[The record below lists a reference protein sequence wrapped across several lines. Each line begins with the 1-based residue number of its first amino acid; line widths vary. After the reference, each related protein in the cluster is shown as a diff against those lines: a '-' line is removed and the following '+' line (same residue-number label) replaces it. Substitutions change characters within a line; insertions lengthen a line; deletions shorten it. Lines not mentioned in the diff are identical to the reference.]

1 MRPESDEVTKRRS
14 RAETPELARG
24 NMRGDAPV
32 RRLTAVAPPMVV
44 LVVGVIALETA
55 VRVFGVRE
63 FLLPPPSKVLRTIA
77 SEGRELW
84 PAAGETALAAA
95 IGFTGSGVVGVAAAV
110 VLSSARWV
118 RRAFYPYAVFFQTV
132 PIIAI
137 APLLVVW
144 IGYGLRTVAVS
155 AFIVSVFPVIANTLG
170 GLVSTEPA
178 LRDLFRLYGA
188 GPADTMLKLR
198 LPFALPSILTGLRI
212 AAGLA
217 VIGAIVGEFIAG
229 GGLGGVIDVS
239 LTQQRVDKVF
249 AGVLLA
255 SLLGLTLFLAV
266 NLISRLVLRNWH
278 ASEQVE

>member
-1 MRPESDEVTKRRS
+1 MNAGAAKRW
-14 RAETPELARG
+14 LAAA
-24 NMRGDAPV
+24 APPLLV
-32 RRLTAVAPPMVV
+32 AVA
-44 LVVGVIALETA
+44 GVAALEAA
-55 VRVFGVRE
+55 VRGFGVRE
-63 FLLPPPSKVLRTIA
+63 FLLPPPSKVLRTVFD
-77 SEGRELW
+77 EGAELW

-95 IGFTGSGVVGVAAAV
+95 IGFAASTAFGVAAAV

-118 RRAFYPYAVFFQTV
+118 QRAFYPYAVFFQTV
-132 PIIAI
+132 PIIAV

-155 AFIVSVFPVIANTLG
+155 AFIVSAFPVVANTLG
-170 GLVSTEPA
+170 GLLSTEPA

-188 GPADTMLKLR
+188 GRVDTMLKLR
-198 LPFALPSILTGLRI
+198 LPFALPGILTGLRV

-255 SLLGLTLFLAV
+255 SGLGLTLFLAV
-266 NLISRLVLRNWH
+266 NLISRLALRHWH
-278 ASEQVE
+278 ASEQPG

>member
-1 MRPESDEVTKRRS
+1 MRRGPLS
-14 RAETPELARG
+14 RALAAAG
-24 NMRGDAPV
+24 
-32 RRLTAVAPPMVV
+32 PPLAV
-44 LVVGVIALETA
+44 LVVGVVGLELA
-55 VRVFGVRE
+55 VRLLHVRR
-63 FLLPPPSKVLRTIA
+63 FLLPPPSDVFDTIVR
-77 SEGRELW
+77 EGPELW
-84 PAAGETALAAA
+84 PAAGETAVAAVV
-95 IGFTGSGVVGVAAAV
+95 GFAASAVVGVAAAV

-118 RRAFYPYAVFFQTV
+118 QRAFYPYAVFFQTV

-155 AFIVSVFPVIANTLG
+155 AFIVSVFPVVASTLA
-170 GLVSTEPA
+170 GLLSTEPA

-188 GPADTMLKLR
+188 GRLDTMLKLR
-198 LPFALPSILTGLRI
+198 LPSALPSILTGLRV

-229 GGLGGVIDVS
+229 GGLGGVIDVA

-255 SLLGLTLFLAV
+255 SALGLTLFLAV
-266 NLISRLVLRNWH
+266 NLISRLALRHWH
-278 ASEQVE
+278 ASEQS